1 MKGREKWS
9 ECGRE
14 EGSKVERLEHMQMQM
29 GRSLER
35 QRERETQV
43 WAGGTSPGGERVQ
56 AEGPALSV
64 RGWGADTQG
73 ATGLG

>member
-1 MKGREKWS
+1 MVPCSRDLALKGREKWS

-35 QRERETQV
+35 QRERERRRC
-43 WAGGTSPGGERVQ
+43 GLEERPL
-56 AEGPALSV
+56 EE
-64 RGWGADTQG
+64 RGCRQRDPP
-73 ATGLG
+73 

>member
-35 QRERETQV
+35 QRERE
-43 WAGGTSPGGERVQ
+43 R
-56 AEGPALSV
+56 
-64 RGWGADTQG
+64 RRC
-73 ATGLG
+73 GLVS